1 MKHPKIPFIRG
12 REQFQVNVA
21 GESFYPDSFAAL
33 VGARTRDG
41 IAFPARAQLTL
52 DDGNVHDKNAVKV
65 TVDGHQV
72 GHLPREAAKAFRRT
86 VRYGALA
93 EHETFECAALINGGW
108 DRGGGDAGNFGVKL
122 DLALFDD

>member
-1 MKHPKIPFIRG
+1 MRRPKIPFIKG

-52 DDGNVHDKNAVKV
+52 DDQNAHDRNAVKV

-72 GHLPREAAKAFRRT
+72 GHLPREAAKAFRRA
-86 VRYGALA
+86 VRYGDLA
-93 EHETFECAALINGGW
+93 VHEVFECAALINGGW

>member
-1 MKHPKIPFIRG
+1 MQHPKIPFVKG
-12 REQFQVNVA
+12 REQFQINVA

-33 VGARTRDG
+33 CGARRRDG
-41 IAFPARAQLTL
+41 IAFAARARLIL
-52 DDGNVHDKNAVKV
+52 DDANEHDKNAVKV
-65 TVDGHQV
+65 EIDGHQV

-86 VRYGALA
+86 VRYGKLA
-93 EHETFECAALINGGW
+93 MHEIFECAALINGGW

>member
-1 MKHPKIPFIRG
+1 MKRPKIPFIRG

-52 DDGNVHDKNAVKV
+52 DDANPHDKNAVKV
-65 TVDGHQV
+65 TVDGYQV

-86 VRYGALA
+86 VRYGVLA
-93 EHETFECAALINGGW
+93 EHEVFECAALINGGW